1 MRVKLTIEQMRLLPT
16 DDLLYALYDL
26 QVRFEQSNEPILG
39 IVATFLMVTKVLKER
54 KISDQVITAASLGKF
69 PEPSSNL
76 D

>member
-26 QVRFEQSNEPILG
+26 QVRFEHSNEPILG
-39 IVATFLMVTKVLKER
+39 IIGTFLMVTKVLKER
-54 KISDQVITAASLGKF
+54 KVSDQVITAASLGKF